1 VSGAVPFFMEL
12 SGVAA
17 EFLQY
22 RRPSAGTIKNI
33 IMVLIIYFFKFS
45 IYYIFYITFV
55 LIFGE
60 SNE

>member
-1 VSGAVPFFMEL
+1 MSGAVPFFMEL

-22 RRPSAGTIKNI
+22 PQAVCSNDKKPYYGFYY
-33 IMVLIIYFFKFS
+33 LFFKFS
-45 IYYIFYITFV
+45 IYYIFYITFM